1 MAAAVPCRVWHCRAC
16 WACGRARQ
24 CLWRARTGHIGTLAA
39 IEHPWNAEISYG
51 SAAAMPTPRSNAP
64 LKLSAACPPAGCS
77 LRTWQVPG
85 FLGASTSENELEAKT
100 VQAMGEVI
108 AFPAPVCWSHVNVWV
123 RPTRMNRGMVGF
135 LLKSFHAATGV
146 KDLEGKFEV
155 LMQDRY
161 TFSLSRTLRQLRLRE
176 QPISPR
182 HAPPP
187 CTLLPGD
194 HTPAHDHATSPLC
207 MRMHTALALS
217 HESEW
222 PAVVEVSL
230 ETAHCGATIRDD

>member
-1 MAAAVPCRVWHCRAC
+1 MTLKSLTAAPAAQESPRERSPSPTVRPASQQQRPTTMAAAVPCRVWHCRAC

-77 LRTWQVPG
+77 LRTWQAPG

-108 AFPAPVCWSHVNVWV
+108 AFPARAGRQGVC
-123 RPTRMNRGMVGF
+123 
-135 LLKSFHAATGV
+135 A
-146 KDLEGKFEV
+146 
-155 LMQDRY
+155 
-161 TFSLSRTLRQLRLRE
+161 
-176 QPISPR
+176 ISYNI
-182 HAPPP
+182 
-187 CTLLPGD
+187 
-194 HTPAHDHATSPLC
+194 
-207 MRMHTALALS
+207 ALATTTNHLK
-217 HESEW
+217 
-222 PAVVEVSL
+222 PV
-230 ETAHCGATIRDD
+230 